1 MNHSLLIELFTEEL
15 PPKALKNL
23 SEHFAR
29 NVVQGLIDARLIGN
43 ADNYA
48 AFATPR
54 RLAVLVK
61 NTEGVQPDMQ
71 IVKKG
76 PSVANGMQNGEP
88 TKALQGFM
96 RSCGVDDLAALKVIN
111 DGKQEVYAYEYTQH
125 GKSLADLLGDIL
137 NQAVKKLPIPKV
149 MRWGSSTHSFVRPV
163 HKLLVLHGNQTLPV
177 SVLGLQSGNTTLGHR
192 FLSSGE
198 IVMSNADDY
207 EKTLL
212 EQGKVIASFEQR
224 KTHIQAA
231 LNDLASQNQAT
242 VAADDSLLE
251 EVTALVEYPVVLQGQ
266 FEEHFL
272 TVPQECLILTMQ
284 QNQKYFPLLNAN
296 GKLTNRFL
304 LVSNM
309 QAATPEHIIK
319 GNERVLRARL
329 SDAQF
334 FFEQDK
340 KRTLESRLPKL
351 THVVYHNQLGTQA
364 ERIARLVDISAYI
377 AEQIGANV
385 AQTLQ
390 AAELCKSDLVTEM
403 VGEFPELQGIMG
415 HYYALNDGLD
425 ATIALAI
432 EEHYLPRFAG
442 DRLPESLVGVS
453 VALAD
458 KLESL
463 VGIWG
468 IGLKPTG
475 DKDPYGLRRSSLG
488 ILRMLMQHGLSPNHL
503 VQAAFDSFEKGKLA
517 DNTVAEVLEFMD
529 ARLAIMLQNDY
540 AHDEVAAVLA
550 VKTGDLSDIPA
561 RLSAVSHF
569 KKLAEAQALAAA
581 NKRVSNIL
589 KKNAIALNEIQIEDT
604 LLVEQA
610 EKDLYQA
617 ALSIAEKVQPS
628 LANKDFQA
636 ALTVLAQLKTPIDAF
651 FDSVMVMAEDP
662 LIRRNRLNLL
672 AFIQQ
677 QTNAVADI
685 GLLDC

>member
-1 MNHSLLIELFTEEL
+1 
-15 PPKALKNL
+15 
-23 SEHFAR
+23 
-29 NVVQGLIDARLIGN
+29 
-43 ADNYA
+43 
-48 AFATPR
+48 
-54 RLAVLVK
+54 
-61 NTEGVQPDMQ
+61 
-71 IVKKG
+71 
-76 PSVANGMQNGEP
+76 
-88 TKALQGFM
+88 
-96 RSCGVDDLAALKVIN
+96 
-111 DGKQEVYAYEYTQH
+111 
-125 GKSLADLLGDIL
+125 
-137 NQAVKKLPIPKV
+137 
-149 MRWGSSTHSFVRPV
+149 
-163 HKLLVLHGNQTLPV
+163 
-177 SVLGLQSGNTTLGHR
+177 
-192 FLSSGE
+192 
-198 IVMSNADDY
+198 
-207 EKTLL
+207 
-212 EQGKVIASFEQR
+212 
-224 KTHIQAA
+224 
-231 LNDLASQNQAT
+231 
-242 VAADDSLLE
+242 
-251 EVTALVEYPVVLQGQ
+251 
-266 FEEHFL
+266 
-272 TVPQECLILTMQ
+272 
-284 QNQKYFPLLNAN
+284 
-296 GKLTNRFL
+296 LTNRFL

-385 AQTLQ
+385 GQTLQ

-617 ALSIAEKVQPS
+617 ASSIAEKVQPS

-636 ALTVLAQLKTPIDAF
+636 ALTVLTQLKTPIDAF

-685 GLLDC
+685 GVLDC

>member
-23 SEHFAR
+23 GEHFSR
-29 NVVQGLIDARLIGN
+29 NVVQGLIDARLIDN
-43 ADNYA
+43 ADNYS

-54 RLAVLVK
+54 RLAVLVP
-61 NTEGVQPDMQ
+61 NTQAVQPDMQ

-76 PSVANGMQNGEP
+76 PSVANGLQNGEP

-96 RSCGVDDLAALKVIN
+96 RSCGADFAALKVIN

-125 GKSLADLLGDIL
+125 GKSLAELLGEIL

-198 IVMSNADDY
+198 IIINNADDY

-224 KTHIQAA
+224 KMHIQAA

-284 QNQKYFPLLNAN
+284 QNQKYFPLLDAN

-385 AQTLQ
+385 GQTLQ
-390 AAELCKSDLVTEM
+390 AAELCKSDLVCEM

-425 ATIALAI
+425 ATVALAI

-617 ALSIAEKVQPS
+617 ASSIAEKVQPS

-685 GLLDC
+685 GVLDC

>member
-1 MNHSLLIELFTEEL
+1 MNDLIIELLTEEL

-23 SEHFAR
+23 SQHFASS
-29 NVVQGLIDARLIGN
+29 VCQGLFDARLIDN
-43 ADNYA
+43 AENYT

-54 RLAVLVK
+54 RLAVLLPNVK
-61 NTEGVQPDMQ
+61 GVQPDIQ

-76 PSVANGMQNGEP
+76 PSVANGMKDGVP
-88 TKALQGFM
+88 TKALEGFA
-96 RSCGVDDLAALKVIN
+96 RSCGADLAALKVVN
-111 DGKQEVYAYEYTQH
+111 DGKQDVYAFEYTQH
-125 GKSLADLLGDIL
+125 GKTLAELLGDIL
-137 NQAVKKLPIPKV
+137 NQAIKKLPIPKV
-149 MRWGSSTHSFVRPV
+149 MRWGSSTHTFVRPV

-177 SVLGLQSGNTTLGHR
+177 SVLGLQSGNSTLGHR

-198 IVMSNADDY
+198 IVIHNANEY

-212 EQGKVIASFEQR
+212 EQGKVVASFDER
-224 KTHIQAA
+224 KNNIQAA
-231 LNDLASQNQAT
+231 LNQLANQFSAT
-242 VAADDSLLE
+242 VAADNSLLE
-251 EVTALVEYPVVLQGQ
+251 EVTALVEYPVVLQGE
-266 FEEHFL
+266 FEQHFL
-272 TVPQECLILTMQ
+272 GVPQECLILTMQ
-284 QNQKYFPLLNAN
+284 QNQKYFPLLDAN
-296 GKLTNRFL
+296 GKLTHRFL
-304 LVSNM
+304 MVSNM
-309 QAATPEHIIK
+309 QAANPEHIIK

-351 THVVYHNQLGTQA
+351 KNVVYHNQLGSQA
-364 ERIARLVDISAYI
+364 ERITRLVEISAYI
-377 AEQIGANV
+377 AQKINADA
-385 AQTLQ
+385 AQTQ
-390 AAELCKSDLVTEM
+390 RAAELCKADLVTEM
-403 VGEFPELQGIMG
+403 VGEFPELQGVMG

-425 ATIALAI
+425 NTIALAI

-458 KLESL
+458 KLETL

-475 DKDPYGLRRSSLG
+475 DKDPYGLRRNALG
-488 ILRMLMQHGLSPNHL
+488 ILRMAMQHNLTVSDL
-503 VQAAFDSFEKGKLA
+503 VQTAFNTFATGKLA
-517 DNTVAEVLEFMD
+517 DTTVAEILEFMD
-529 ARLAIMLQNDY
+529 ARLAVMLQNDY

-550 VKTGDLSDIPA
+550 VKTGNLGDIPA

-589 KKNAIALNEIQIEDT
+589 KKNAVSLNEIQIDNA
-604 LLVEQA
+604 LLVESA
-610 EKDLYQA
+610 EKNLHTA
-617 ALSIAEKVQPS
+617 IVSIAEKVRPS
-628 LANKDFQA
+628 LDNKDFQA
-636 ALTVLAQLKTPIDAF
+636 ALNNLAELKTPIDAF

-662 LIRRNRLNLL
+662 KIRNNRLNLL

>member
-1 MNHSLLIELFTEEL
+1 MNDLIIELLTEEL

-23 SEHFAR
+23 SQHFASS
-29 NVVQGLIDARLIGN
+29 VCQGLFDARLIDN
-43 ADNYA
+43 AENYT

-54 RLAVLVK
+54 RLAVLLPNVK
-61 NTEGVQPDMQ
+61 GVQPDMTV
-71 IVKKG
+71 VKKG
-76 PSVANGMQNGEP
+76 PSVANGMKDGVP
-88 TKALQGFM
+88 TKALEGFA
-96 RSCGVDDLAALKVIN
+96 RSCGADLAALKVVN
-111 DGKQEVYAYEYTQH
+111 DGKQDVYAFEYTQH
-125 GKSLADLLGDIL
+125 GKTLAELLGDIL
-137 NQAVKKLPIPKV
+137 NQAIKKLPIPKV
-149 MRWGSSTHSFVRPV
+149 MRWGSSTHTFVRPV

-177 SVLGLQSGNTTLGHR
+177 SVLGLQSGNSTLGHR

-198 IVMSNADDY
+198 IVIHNANEY

-212 EQGKVIASFEQR
+212 EQGKVVASFDER
-224 KTHIQAA
+224 KNNIQAA
-231 LNDLASQNQAT
+231 LNQLANQFSAT
-242 VAADDSLLE
+242 VAADNSLLE
-251 EVTALVEYPVVLQGQ
+251 EVTALVEYPVVLQGE
-266 FEEHFL
+266 FEQHFL
-272 TVPQECLILTMQ
+272 GVPQECLILTMQ
-284 QNQKYFPLLNAN
+284 QNQKYFPLLDAN
-296 GKLTNRFL
+296 GKLTHRFL
-304 LVSNM
+304 MVSNM
-309 QAATPEHIIK
+309 QAANPEHIIK

-351 THVVYHNQLGTQA
+351 KNVVYHNQLGSQA
-364 ERIARLVDISAYI
+364 ERITRLVEISAYI
-377 AEQIGANV
+377 AQKINADA
-385 AQTLQ
+385 AQTQ
-390 AAELCKSDLVTEM
+390 RAAELCKADLVTEM
-403 VGEFPELQGIMG
+403 VGEFPELQGVMG

-425 ATIALAI
+425 NTIALAI

-458 KLESL
+458 KLETL

-475 DKDPYGLRRSSLG
+475 DKDPYGLRRNALG
-488 ILRMLMQHGLSPNHL
+488 ILRMAMQHNLTVSDL
-503 VQAAFDSFEKGKLA
+503 VQTAFNTFPKGKLA
-517 DNTVAEVLEFMD
+517 DTTIAEILEFMD
-529 ARLAIMLQNDY
+529 ARLAVMLQNDY

-550 VKTGDLSDIPA
+550 VKTGNLGDIPA

-589 KKNAIALNEIQIEDT
+589 KKNAVSLNEIQIDNA

-610 EKDLYQA
+610 EKDLHTA
-617 ALSIAEKVQPS
+617 IVSIAEKVRPS
-628 LANKDFQA
+628 LDNKDFQA
-636 ALTVLAQLKTPIDAF
+636 ALNNLAELKTPIDAF

-662 LIRRNRLNLL
+662 KIRNNRLNLL
-672 AFIQQ
+672 KFIQQ

>member
-23 SEHFAR
+23 GEHFAR
-29 NVVQGLIDARLIGN
+29 NVVQGLIDARLIDN
-43 ADNYA
+43 ADNHS

-61 NTEGVQPDMQ
+61 NTQAVQPDMQ

-96 RSCGVDDLAALKVIN
+96 RSCGADFAALKVIN

-125 GKSLADLLGDIL
+125 GKSLAELLGDIL

-198 IVMSNADDY
+198 IIINNADDY

-284 QNQKYFPLLNAN
+284 QNQKYFPLLDAN

-385 AQTLQ
+385 GQTLQ
-390 AAELCKSDLVTEM
+390 AAELCKSDLVCEM

-425 ATIALAI
+425 ATVALAI

-636 ALTVLAQLKTPIDAF
+636 ALTALAQLKTPIDAF

-685 GLLDC
+685 GVLDC